1 MSCADHR
8 RGFVRREVDK
18 MIGRVLVTG
27 GAGFIGSRVAL
38 RLARDGW
45 NVRVLDTL
53 LEQVHGPMP
62 EESATLR
69 VLRSSVDFIVGDV
82 RNPSTCRR
90 ALAGCSHVL
99 HLAAE
104 TGTGQSVYSTARYAD
119 ANVLGTATL
128 CDAFTHC
135 RSTLETVV
143 VASSRA
149 VYGEGRALC
158 AEHGAVDPPPRR
170 HADLLGRRFE
180 PRCPICGAAVE
191 PLPTPE
197 TAPAAPVSVYGV
209 TKFTQEQLVLGA
221 CRTLGLRGAAL
232 RYQNVYGAGQSLRN
246 PYVGILPLFAG
257 AIATGET
264 LQLFEDGR
272 QTRDFVHVD
281 DIVTATCRALV
292 APPPEPA
299 AINVGSGSA
308 IDLFDVLGEVERAL
322 DRPARATVTGEFREG
337 DIRHNRAC
345 LKRSTLLLGFAP
357 RVVWRE
363 GVAEFIGWL
372 ESERGAMA
380 GFAERYGR
388 ATAEM
393 RQRGLIA

>member
-1 MSCADHR
+1 
-8 RGFVRREVDK
+8 

-38 RLARDGW
+38 RLAREGW
-45 NVRVLDTL
+45 EVRVLDAL
-53 LEQVHGPMP
+53 LEQVHGPAP
-62 EESATLR
+62 ETSATVRALR
-69 VLRSSVDFIVGDV
+69 EGIEVVVGDV
-82 RNPSTCRR
+82 RDPRICWR

-119 ANVLGTATL
+119 ANVVGTATL
-128 CDAFTHC
+128 CDALAHC
-135 RSTLETVV
+135 RATLETVL

-158 AEHGAVDPPPRR
+158 AEHGAIDPPPRR

-180 PRCPICGAAVE
+180 PRCPMCGAPVE

-197 TAPAAPVSVYGV
+197 TAQAAPVSVYGV
-209 TKFTQEQLVLGA
+209 TKLAQEQLVLGA

-281 DIVTATCRALV
+281 DVVAATCRALTT
-292 APPPEPA
+292 PPAEPM
-299 AINVGSGSA
+299 AINVGSGGA
-308 IDLFDVLGEVERAL
+308 IDLFGLLGEVERAL
-322 DRPARATVTGEFREG
+322 GRPARTTITGEFREG

-345 LKRSTLLLGFAP
+345 LKRATVMLSFAP
-357 RVVWRE
+357 RVALHD
-363 GVAEFIGWL
+363 GVAEFIGWADG
-372 ESERGAMA
+372 ERGALA

-388 ATAEM
+388 ATQEM

>member
-1 MSCADHR
+1 
-8 RGFVRREVDK
+8 

-38 RLARDGW
+38 RLAREGW
-45 NVRVLDTL
+45 EVRVLDAL
-53 LEQVHGPMP
+53 LEQVHGPAP
-62 EESATLR
+62 ETSATVRALR
-69 VLRSSVDFIVGDV
+69 EGIEVVVGDV
-82 RNPSTCRR
+82 RDARTCWR

-119 ANVLGTATL
+119 ANVVGTATL
-128 CDAFTHC
+128 CDALAHC
-135 RSTLETVV
+135 RATLETVL

-158 AEHGAVDPPPRR
+158 AEHGAIDPPPRR

-180 PRCPICGAAVE
+180 PRCPMCGAPVE

-197 TAPAAPVSVYGV
+197 TAQAAPVSVYGV
-209 TKFTQEQLVLGA
+209 TKLAQEQLVLGA

-281 DIVTATCRALV
+281 DVVAATCRALTT
-292 APPPEPA
+292 PPAEPM
-299 AINVGSGSA
+299 AINVGSGGA
-308 IDLFDVLGEVERAL
+308 IDLFGLLGEVERAL
-322 DRPARATVTGEFREG
+322 GRPARTTITGEFREG

-345 LKRSTLLLGFAP
+345 LKRATVMLSFAP
-357 RVVWRE
+357 RVALHD
-363 GVAEFIGWL
+363 GVAEFIGWADG
-372 ESERGAMA
+372 ERGALA

-388 ATAEM
+388 ATQEM

>member
-1 MSCADHR
+1 MN
-8 RGFVRREVDK
+8 
-18 MIGRVLVTG
+18 GRVLITG

-38 RLARDGW
+38 RLAHEGW
-45 NVRVLDTL
+45 EVRVLDVL
-53 LEQVHGPMP
+53 LEQVHGPAP
-62 EESATLR
+62 EESATVRALGEGIE
-69 VLRSSVDFIVGDV
+69 VNVGGV
-82 RNPSTCRR
+82 RDARACWR

-104 TGTGQSVYSTARYAD
+104 TGTGQSTYSIARYAD

-128 CDAFTHC
+128 CDAIARC
-135 RSTLETVV
+135 RATVKTVV

-149 VYGEGRALC
+149 IYGEGRALC
-158 AEHGAVDPPPRR
+158 TEHGAVDPPPRR
-170 HADLLGRRFE
+170 HADLLGRHFE
-180 PRCPICGAAVE
+180 PRCPTCGAPVE
-191 PLPTPE
+191 SLPTPE
-197 TAPAAPVSVYGV
+197 TAQAAPVSVYGV
-209 TKFTQEQLVLGA
+209 TKLAQEQLVLGA

-281 DIVTATCRALV
+281 DVVTATCRALTK
-292 APPPEPA
+292 PPAEPM
-299 AINVGSGSA
+299 AINVGAGGA
-308 IDLFDVLGEVERAL
+308 IDLFGLLGEVERAL
-322 DRPARATVTGEFREG
+322 GRTARASVTGEFREG

-345 LKRSTLLLGFAP
+345 LKRATLMLGFAP
-357 RVVWRE
+357 HIALHD
-363 GVAEFIGWL
+363 GVAEFVDWASGQ
-372 ESERGAMA
+372 RGALA

-388 ATAEM
+388 ATQEM

>member
-1 MSCADHR
+1 
-8 RGFVRREVDK
+8 
-18 MIGRVLVTG
+18 MIGRVLITG
-27 GAGFIGSRVAL
+27 GAGFIGSRAAL
-38 RLARDGW
+38 RLAREGW
-45 NVRVLDTL
+45 EVRVLDAL
-53 LEQVHGPMP
+53 LEQVHGPAP
-62 EESATLR
+62 EASAPFRALR
-69 VLRSSVDFIVGDV
+69 KSVEVIVGDV
-82 RNPSTCRR
+82 RDARTCGR

-128 CDAFTHC
+128 CDALARC
-135 RSTLETVV
+135 RASVETVV

-158 AEHGAVDPPPRR
+158 AGHGAVDPPPRR

-197 TAPAAPVSVYGV
+197 TAQAAPVSVYGV
-209 TKFTQEQLVLGA
+209 TKLAQEQLVLGA
-221 CRTLGLRGAAL
+221 CRTFGLRGAAL

-246 PYVGILPLFAG
+246 PYVGILPLFTG
-257 AIATGET
+257 AIATGEP

-281 DIVTATCRALV
+281 DVVSATCRAL
-292 APPPEPA
+292 AEPPAEPM

-308 IDLFDVLGEVERAL
+308 VDLFDLLGEVERAL
-322 DRPARATVTGEFREG
+322 GRPARATVTGEFREG

-345 LKRSTLLLGFAP
+345 LGRATLMLAFAP
-357 RVVWRE
+357 RMSLPD
-363 GVAEFIGWL
+363 GVAEFVDWADR
-372 ESERGAMA
+372 ERGALA

-388 ATAEM
+388 ATQEM